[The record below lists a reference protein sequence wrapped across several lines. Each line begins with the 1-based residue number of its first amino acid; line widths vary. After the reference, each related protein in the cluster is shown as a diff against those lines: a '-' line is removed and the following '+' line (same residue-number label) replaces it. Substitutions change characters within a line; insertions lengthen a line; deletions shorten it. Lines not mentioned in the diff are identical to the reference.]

1 MKTRIDKE
9 DEYRVHILI
18 VSPEQFP
25 LPGSGSV
32 EICILAIAEQLS
44 QHHLV
49 TVISPLFSHQTE
61 ETWRNPKL
69 RIKRIIVA
77 KHPSEYS
84 KAVIK
89 TITQL
94 EQPVDIIQV
103 DNRPRSMSRIKEA
116 FPSIPVVL
124 FLHSLTF
131 IPPQNRLITSSL
143 QKADL
148 IVTNSKSLKRA
159 VLRRF
164 PIQAKKITH
173 IALGVDHFRFKPLH
187 ETEKQVYYEL
197 YGLPADRFHIL
208 YVGRLIPQKGISTLI
223 RAIHHLKPGIR
234 SKTHLIIAGRT
245 KSKAYRNTLQKL
257 AQKLHVSVTFLGEIP
272 HEQIHT
278 LYPLASCMVCPS
290 QKHEAFG
297 LVNIEALSCG
307 IPVIA
312 SSNGG
317 MKEIIT
323 HGYNGF
329 LVTRYK
335 QAKNFTS
342 HLSHLAQ
349 SAELLSLMGDNG
361 RTTVLERYAWQVTA
375 QKLESVYMN
384 LL

>member
-1 MKTRIDKE
+1 M
-9 DEYRVHILI
+9 HILI

-44 QHHLV
+44 RHHQV

-61 ETWRNPKL
+61 ETWLNPKL
-69 RIKRIIVA
+69 RIKRVNA
-77 KHPSEYS
+77 KLPSEYS

-89 TITQL
+89 TIAQL

-131 IPPQNRLITSSL
+131 IPQNRLITSSL

-159 VLRRF
+159 VLHRF
-164 PIQAKKITH
+164 PIQAKKLTH

-187 ETEKQVYYEL
+187 DAEKRVYYEL

-223 RAIHHLKPGIR
+223 RAIHHLKPIIK
-234 SKTHLIIAGRT
+234 SKAHLIIAGKT
-245 KSKAYRNTLQKL
+245 KNKAYRNTLQKL

-329 LVTRYK
+329 LVTNYK
-335 QAKNFTS
+335 QAKSFTS

-349 SAELLSLMGDNG
+349 STELLSLMGNNG

-375 QKLESVYMN
+375 QKLESAYMS

>member
-1 MKTRIDKE
+1 M
-9 DEYRVHILI
+9 HILI

-44 QHHLV
+44 QHHQV
-49 TVISPLFSHQTE
+49 TVISPLFAHQTS
-61 ETWRNPKL
+61 ETRCNSQL
-69 RIKRIIVA
+69 LIKRVDA
-77 KHPSEYS
+77 KLPAEYR

-103 DNRPRSMSRIKEA
+103 DNRPRFMSRIKQA
-116 FPSIPVVL
+116 FPSIPIVL

-131 IPPQNRLITSSL
+131 IPQNRLIASTL

-148 IVTNSKSLKRA
+148 TITNSTSLKHE

-164 PIQAKKITH
+164 PVQETKLIS
-173 IALGVDHFRFKPLH
+173 IALGVDHFRFKPLVDA
-187 ETEKQVYYEL
+187 EKRDYYEH
-197 YGLPADRFHIL
+197 YKLPADRFYVL
-208 YVGRLIPQKGISTLI
+208 YAGRLIPQKGISTLI
-223 RAIHHLKPGIR
+223 RAIYHLNPVIK
-234 SKTHLIIAGRT
+234 SKTHLIIAG
-245 KSKAYRNTLQKL
+245 KSKTKTYKNTLRKL
-257 AQKLHVSVTFLGEIP
+257 ARKLHVSVTFLGEIP

-278 LYPLASCMVCPS
+278 LYPLARCIVCPS

-307 IPVIA
+307 VPVIA
-312 SSNGG
+312 SHNGG
-317 MKEIIT
+317 MKEIIR

-329 LVTRYK
+329 LVKNYK
-335 QAKNFTS
+335 QAKSFTS
-342 HLSHLAQ
+342 HLSHLAL
-349 SAELLSLMGDNG
+349 SPELSCLMGANG
-361 RTTVLERYAWQVTA
+361 RTTVLERYTWQVTA
-375 QKLESVYMN
+375 QKLEAAYMS